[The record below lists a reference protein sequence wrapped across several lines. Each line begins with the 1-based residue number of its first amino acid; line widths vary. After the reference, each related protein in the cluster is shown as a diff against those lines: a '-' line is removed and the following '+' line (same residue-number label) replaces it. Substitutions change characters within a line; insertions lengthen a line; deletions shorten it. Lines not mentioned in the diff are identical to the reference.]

1 MRGRQWRLA
10 CGHTLGS
17 MHYNCRACQEEYV
30 AAEQAQMIVRPEG
43 EPPLN
48 PEGDPTKPFGGSYRW
63 DFISRYIDG
72 FRLQLA
78 AEGKDGYDAQ
88 MKQYLSA
95 EAARYQGFI
104 ADGTAG
110 APPIGSPAAEQADLH
125 IRDLRS
131 RVEFMA
137 QSQSREHALRH
148 LCFLAVESREQSIWP
163 PLRPAAE
170 SREQSIW
177 PPLRPA
183 AESRELSIW
192 PPQGPAP
199 RILLRLWPLLLLR
212 SAWTAPSVPLPS
224 LPPALLLAP
233 TLPWLFSLKQLSV
246 LSMLASRLALPRLT
260 PPPLVQLVLGVA
272 SLTLVPRS
280 RQFILP
286 TEGRRLECGCLLPTL
301 RGQSIPPPLLLAAAV
316 LADASSPRFS
326 SLVMRIR
333 LGRGERSG
341 SDCRAPICRLSFQ
354 SLHRHLHHRPHRQSE
369 CRSPGQLSGITVWWS
384 SNWSS
389 AGRTAAVVVCPI
401 VRNASDA
408 SRGPRAAVK
417 ITSVVGAAHPPSLSS
432 ARVPPRQMARLGR
445 GS

>member
-1 MRGRQWRLA
+1 
-10 CGHTLGS
+10 
-17 MHYNCRACQEEYV
+17 
-30 AAEQAQMIVRPEG
+30 
-43 EPPLN
+43 
-48 PEGDPTKPFGGSYRW
+48 
-63 DFISRYIDG
+63 
-72 FRLQLA
+72 
-78 AEGKDGYDAQ
+78 
-88 MKQYLSA
+88 
-95 EAARYQGFI
+95 
-104 ADGTAG
+104 
-110 APPIGSPAAEQADLH
+110 
-125 IRDLRS
+125 
-131 RVEFMA
+131 
-137 QSQSREHALRH
+137 
-148 LCFLAVESREQSIWP
+148 
-163 PLRPAAE
+163 
-170 SREQSIW
+170 
-177 PPLRPA
+177 
-183 AESRELSIW
+183 
-192 PPQGPAP
+192 
-199 RILLRLWPLLLLR
+199 
-212 SAWTAPSVPLPS
+212 
-224 LPPALLLAP
+224 
-233 TLPWLFSLKQLSV
+233 
-246 LSMLASRLALPRLT
+246 MLASRLALPRLT

-286 TEGRRLECGCLLPTL
+286 TEGKRLECGCLLPTL

-445 GS
+445 GSWWTSGTRMTRMMKVRFCRPVWQPRLSLSLAKSREQSIWPPLRPAAESREQSLRPPRRQRHTPRVADKQGQLYLRHVNPGMKLPRSNRSWRTWKGLATFGSLLPSSLSGHVSVCVSRLLHRIRLFRFGVMTFLARPPNCGMMARWMRRRC

>member
-1 MRGRQWRLA
+1 
-10 CGHTLGS
+10 
-17 MHYNCRACQEEYV
+17 
-30 AAEQAQMIVRPEG
+30 MIVRPEG

-48 PEGDPTKPFGGSYRW
+48 YDDPTKPVGGSYRW
-63 DFISRYIDG
+63 DFISRYING
-72 FRLQLA
+72 FRLQLG
-78 AEGKDGYDAQ
+78 AEGKDGYHAQ
-88 MKQYLSA
+88 LQQHLSA
-95 EAARYQGFI
+95 EAARYQRFI

-110 APPIGSPAAEQADLH
+110 APPISSVPAPAAEQADLH
-125 IRDLRS
+125 IRDFRS

-137 QSQSREHALRH
+137 QSQ
-148 LCFLAVESREQSIWP
+148 
-163 PLRPAAE
+163 
-170 SREQSIW
+170 
-177 PPLRPA
+177 
-183 AESRELSIW
+183 
-192 PPQGPAP
+192 GT
-199 RILLRLWPLLLLR
+199 
-212 SAWTAPSVPLPS
+212 WTAPFLLPVCGPQGAEHLAALASGRGVQGAEHLAAPRVGSADTAASLAAAAAAFGLDGSFRPPSQPPTRASPGPHPS
-224 LPPALLLAP
+224 LALFPQAVERPQHAGIVPGPPP
-233 TLPWLFSLKQLSV
+233 PY
-246 LSMLASRLALPRLT
+246 
-260 PPPLVQLVLGVA
+260 PPPLMQLVLGVA

-286 TEGRRLECGCLLPTL
+286 TEGKRLECGCLLPTL

-326 SLVMRIR
+326 SLVIRIR